1 MDISIIGVPIFYGA
15 DRKGPEF
22 GPAKLREKKIV
33 EVIGKHEHRV
43 FDFGDLFVPVVK
55 EYNKF
60 FSHPNMKY
68 LNPIVQ
74 VNNNLAHLVY
84 SSIKGGSFPLVI
96 GGDHS
101 IGLGS
106 LAGVCRAHDNFA
118 VIWVDAHGD
127 INTQETSES
136 GNVHGMS
143 LAKSMELGNSDITDI
158 YFKGKKVTNENVFIV
173 GARDLDPGEYDFI
186 KANNLHVYTT
196 KRIKEK
202 GIEHVINEVLQDLSD
217 RNIDTIHLSFDIDF
231 IDAKFVPG
239 TGTAV
244 ENGPSIE
251 DAKTALK
258 MLAETNLVKSMDF
271 VELNP
276 LLDRND
282 MTADLAIDLIDWTFK
297 HLQNKIG

>member
-15 DRKGPEF
+15 DKRGPEY
-22 GPAKLREKKIV
+22 GPKKLRDKNIV
-33 EVIGKHEHRV
+33 KVIGKHNHRV
-43 FDFGDLFVPVVK
+43 FDFGDLFVPVVE

-68 LNPIVQ
+68 VEPIIQ
-74 VNNNLAHLVY
+74 VNNNLAHIVY
-84 SSIKGGSFPLVI
+84 SSIKGRSFPLVI

-106 LAGVCRAHDNFA
+106 IAGVSRAYENLA

-127 INTQETSES
+127 INTQKTSES

-143 LAKSMELGNSDITDI
+143 LAKAMGLGYDNLSDV
-158 YFKGKKVTNENVFIV
+158 YYKGTKVNKENIFIV

-186 KANNLHVYTT
+186 KSENLHVYTT

-202 GIEHVINEVLQDLSD
+202 GMDYVINEVLDEIKQK
-217 RNIDTIHLSFDIDF
+217 NIYNVHLSFDIDF
-231 IDAKFVPG
+231 IDAKVVPG

-244 ENGPSIE
+244 ENGPSVE
-251 DAKTALK
+251 DAKIILK
-258 MLAETNLVKSMDF
+258 TLGESNLIKAMDF

-276 LLDRND
+276 LLDKND
-282 MTADLAIDLIDWTFK
+282 TTANIAIDLLDWAFK
-297 HLQNKIG
+297 FLK

>member
-15 DRKGPEF
+15 DKRGPEF
-22 GPAKLREKKIV
+22 GPKKLRDKKIV
-33 EVIGKHEHRV
+33 EVIGKHNHRV
-43 FDFGDLFVPVVK
+43 FDFGDLFVPVVE

-68 LNPIVQ
+68 VDPIIQ
-74 VNNNLAHLVY
+74 VNNNLAHIVY
-84 SSIKGGSFPLVI
+84 SAIKGGSFPFVI

-106 LAGVCRAHDNFA
+106 IAGVSRAYENLA

-127 INTQETSES
+127 INTQKTSGS

-143 LAKSMELGNSDITDI
+143 LAKAMGLGYDNLSDV
-158 YFKGKKVTNENVFIV
+158 YYKGIKVKKENVFIV

-186 KANNLHVYTT
+186 KSENLHVYTT
-196 KRIKEK
+196 KKIQQD
-202 GIEHVINEVLQDLSD
+202 GMYNVINEVLKEITQK
-217 RNIDTIHLSFDIDF
+217 NINSIHLSFDIDF
-231 IDAKFVPG
+231 IDGKLVPG

-251 DAKTALK
+251 DAKVILRALG
-258 MLAETNLVKSMDF
+258 ESNLIKSMDF

-276 LLDRND
+276 LLDNND
-282 MTADLAIDLIDWTFK
+282 TTADIAVELIDWAFK
-297 HLQNKIG
+297 FLR

>member
-15 DRKGPEF
+15 DKRGPEY
-22 GPAKLREKKIV
+22 GPKKLRDKNIV
-33 EVIGKHEHRV
+33 EVIGKHNHRV
-43 FDFGDLFVPVVK
+43 FDFGDLFVPVVE

-68 LNPIVQ
+68 VEPIIQ
-74 VNNNLAHLVY
+74 VNNNLAHIVY
-84 SSIKGGSFPLVI
+84 SSIKGGSFPLI
-96 GGDHS
+96 MGGDHS

-106 LAGVCRAHDNFA
+106 IAGVSRAYENLA

-127 INTQETSES
+127 INTQKTSES

-143 LAKSMELGNSDITDI
+143 LAKAMGLGYDNLSDV
-158 YFKGKKVTNENVFIV
+158 YYKGIKVKKENVFIV

-186 KANNLHVYTT
+186 KSENLHVYTT

-202 GIEHVINEVLQDLSD
+202 GMDYVINEVLDEIKES
-217 RNIDTIHLSFDIDF
+217 NIHTVHLSFDIDF
-231 IDAKFVPG
+231 IDGRLVPG

-251 DAKTALK
+251 DAKTILKALGESS
-258 MLAETNLVKSMDF
+258 LIKSMDF

-276 LLDRND
+276 LLDKND
-282 MTADLAIDLIDWTFK
+282 TTANIAVELLDWTFK
-297 HLQNKIG
+297 FLK

>member
-15 DRKGPEF
+15 DKRGPEY
-22 GPAKLREKKIV
+22 GPKKLRDKNIV
-33 EVIGKHEHRV
+33 EVIGRYNHRV
-43 FDFGDLFVPVVK
+43 FDFGDLFVPVVE

-68 LNPIVQ
+68 FEPIIQ
-74 VNNNLAHLVY
+74 VNNNLAHIVY

-106 LAGVCRAHDNFA
+106 IAGASRAYENLA

-127 INTQETSES
+127 INTQKTSGS

-143 LAKSMELGNSDITDI
+143 LAKAMGLGYDNLSDV
-158 YFKGKKVTNENVFIV
+158 YYKGIKVKKENVFIV

-186 KANNLHVYTT
+186 KSENLHVYTT

-202 GIEHVINEVLQDLSD
+202 GMDHVISEVLDEINQS
-217 RNIDTIHLSFDIDF
+217 NINNVHLSFDIDF
-231 IDAKFVPG
+231 IDGSLVPG

-244 ENGPSIE
+244 ENGPYIE
-251 DAKTALK
+251 DAKTILK
-258 MLAETNLVKSMDF
+258 TLGQSSLIKSMDF

-276 LLDRND
+276 LLDKND
-282 MTADLAIDLIDWTFK
+282 TTANIAVELLAWTFK
-297 HLQNKIG
+297 FLK

>member
-1 MDISIIGVPIFYGA
+1 MYMDISIIGVPIFYGA
-15 DRKGPEF
+15 DKRGPELA
-22 GPAKLREKKIV
+22 PAKFREKNVV
-33 EVIGKHEHRV
+33 EVIGSHNHRV
-43 FDFGDLFVPVVK
+43 FDFGDLFVPVV
-55 EYNKF
+55 EECNKF

-68 LNPIVQ
+68 LAPIIQ
-74 VNNNLAHLVY
+74 VNNNLAHIVY
-84 SSIKGGSFPLVI
+84 SAIKGGSFPLVL

-106 LAGVCRAHDNFA
+106 IAGVSRAYSNFA

-127 INTQETSES
+127 INTYDTSES

-143 LAKSMELGNSDITDI
+143 LAKAMGIGYDDLTDI
-158 YFKGKKVTNENVFIV
+158 YFKGKKISNENVFIV
-173 GARDLDPGEYDFI
+173 GARDLDPGEYKLI
-186 KANNLHVYTT
+186 KEQNLHVYTT

-202 GIEHVINEVLQDLSD
+202 GIEHVMEEILQDIKH

-244 ENGPSIE
+244 ADGPYID
-251 DAKTALK
+251 DAKTVLK
-258 MLAETNLVKSMDF
+258 MLAETKLVKSMDF

-276 LLDRND
+276 LLDKD
-282 MTADLAIDLIDWTFK
+282 DVTAEISIDLLDWTFK
-297 HLQNKIG
+297 YM

>member
-15 DRKGPEF
+15 DKRGPEY
-22 GPAKLREKKIV
+22 GPKKLRDKNIV
-33 EVIGKHEHRV
+33 EVIGKHNHRV
-43 FDFGDLFVPVVK
+43 FDFGDLFVPVVE

-68 LNPIVQ
+68 VEPIIQ
-74 VNNNLAHLVY
+74 VNNNLAHIVY
-84 SSIKGGSFPLVI
+84 SSIKGGSFPLI
-96 GGDHS
+96 MGGDHS

-106 LAGVCRAHDNFA
+106 IAGVSRAYGNLA

-127 INTQETSES
+127 INTQKTSES

-143 LAKSMELGNSDITDI
+143 LAKAMGLGYDNLSDV
-158 YFKGKKVTNENVFIV
+158 YYKGIKVKKENVFIV

-186 KANNLHVYTT
+186 KSENLHVYTT

-202 GIEHVINEVLQDLSD
+202 GMDYVINEVLDEIKES
-217 RNIDTIHLSFDIDF
+217 NIHTVHLSFDIDF
-231 IDAKFVPG
+231 IDGRLVPG

-251 DAKTALK
+251 DAKTILKALGESS
-258 MLAETNLVKSMDF
+258 LIKSMDF

-276 LLDRND
+276 LLDKND
-282 MTADLAIDLIDWTFK
+282 TTANIAVELLDWTFK
-297 HLQNKIG
+297 FLK